1 MFPLWFTNHGGE
13 TSVKLCPIPDI
24 LIAFTT
30 YIVTI
35 IYTCVGLIRSS
46 KIFYATLIVKT
57 DNGTIS
63 AESANKYSCKY
74 IVLPET
80 PGTAKIT
87 VYKKYHGKLKKVGEM
102 FFRVKQLPPP
112 EPMVGNIDKDTIN
125 KKMLIAMGGVRALQV
140 NSSICADFEVLSYKV
155 TLTRND
161 TTFAVINNTGA
172 RYNPALLEH
181 FNKVK
186 NNDQVIFSDITVRY
200 FDNKPFGLKIL
211 SYKVTE

>member
-1 MFPLWFTNHGGE
+1 MLYVRYDVIASADL
-13 TSVKLCPIPDI
+13 TSFV
-24 LIAFTT
+24 F
-30 YIVTI
+30 V
-35 IYTCVGLIRSS
+35 S
-46 KIFYATLIVKT
+46 KGPK
-57 DNGTIS
+57 GTIQ
-63 AESANKYSCKY
+63 
-74 IVLPET
+74 
-80 PGTAKIT
+80 
-87 VYKKYHGKLKKVGEM
+87 KVVRYTGIN
-102 FFRVKQLPPP
+102 VKDYYNL
-112 EPMVGNIDKDTIN
+112 GFGDKDTIN